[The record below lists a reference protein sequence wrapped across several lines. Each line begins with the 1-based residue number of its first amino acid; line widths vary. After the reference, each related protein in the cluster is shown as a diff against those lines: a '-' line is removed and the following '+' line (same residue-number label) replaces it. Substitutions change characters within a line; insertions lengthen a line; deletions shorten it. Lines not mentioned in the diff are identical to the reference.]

1 MPSQTRKVCLS
12 LLVLV
17 VLFLGIDSAVGY
29 LGDRGLERIPDT
41 YTELSRVNYA
51 VGKAA
56 PDLLIVGSSRASH
69 HYDTRMLGDSLRC
82 EVYNAG
88 LDGHG
93 LTYASCLILNV
104 ADRCSPRLVVWEVS
118 YKEDG
123 SWNRKVNTLKPWF
136 YRYENVNDAIRRIN
150 PPDEAWKCRLA
161 SYRFNSLFPRFIN
174 ACIAGKDTLSGYLPL
189 QDNGKGKRSAH
200 RRDTVRVDGIDS
212 CSRAIFTR
220 TAAILQRKGIPLI
233 VAISPDLRIY
243 EGAASLEATCQSM
256 NIPFF
261 DAHALPQITDRP
273 ELFNDPSHM
282 NSRGAELYTQCF
294 LRFLR
299 NRFGQWDKPE
309 PDTTASSSKP

>member
-1 MPSQTRKVCLS
+1 MPSEARKVCLS
-12 LLVLV
+12 LLVLI
-17 VLFLGIDSAVGY
+17 VLFFGIDCAVGY
-29 LGDRGLERIPDT
+29 LGDRSLERIPDT
-41 YTELSRVNYA
+41 QTELSRINYS

-69 HYDTRMLGDSLRC
+69 HYDTRILGDSLRC

-93 LTYASCLILNV
+93 LAYASCLIRNV
-104 ADRCSPRLVVWEVS
+104 ADRCSPRLIVWEVS
-118 YKEDG
+118 YNEDG

-136 YRYENVNDAIRRIN
+136 FRYENVSDAIRRVN
-150 PPDEAWKCRLA
+150 PPNEAWKCRLA

-174 ACIAGKDTLSGYLPL
+174 ACIAGSDTLGGYLPL
-189 QDNGKGKRSAH
+189 QDNGKGKRFA
-200 RRDTVRVDGIDS
+200 RNRDTVRVDGIDS
-212 CSRAIFTR
+212 CSKAIFTR
-220 TAAILQRKGIPLI
+220 TADLLKRKGIPLI

-243 EGAASLEATCQSM
+243 EGAASLEATCRSM
-256 NIPFF
+256 GIPFF

-282 NSRGAELYTQCF
+282 NFRGAELYTQCF

-299 NRFGQWDKPE
+299 NEFGQYDQPE
-309 PDTTASSSKP
+309 TNVNATSSEK